1 MSPRAIDKARAHDRV
16 WARAMSINPT
26 DQEDAYF
33 RKQDQELRQKLRDQL
48 DAAAGGLA
56 GQTDK
61 LTIAQRIQALGFA
74 GAKAQVFDLLPLIH
88 VAWADG
94 SVSRQERTAILDIVK
109 DRGFDHESEP
119 YIMVSTLL
127 ETRPSDEFLNQSLDI
142 LRVAVGD
149 ARAENIVEMC
159 LQIANASGGFMNI
172 GKVSGEEKARIA
184 AIAEALG
191 PAARD
196 AFHRELG

>member
-1 MSPRAIDKARAHDRV
+1 MPAQSRRDLATKNSASSPAHGLSDEDPGLASGQHGNGARQDALRASGAVESASADPFDVSAWMTEGLDEGFERPLPGRARLESLLGVSFAGV
-16 WARAMSINPT
+16 
-26 DQEDAYF
+26 
-33 RKQDQELRQKLRDQL
+33 KLRVGVSSLDNL
-48 DAAAGGLA
+48 DAEGSYHQGELC
-56 GQTDK
+56 
-61 LTIAQRIQALGFA
+61 FA
-74 GAKAQVFDLLPLIH
+74 
-88 VAWADG
+88 
-94 SVSRQERTAILDIVK
+94 
-109 DRGFDHESEP
+109 
-119 YIMVSTLL
+119 
-127 ETRPSDEFLNQSLDI
+127 ETRPSDEFLNQCLDI